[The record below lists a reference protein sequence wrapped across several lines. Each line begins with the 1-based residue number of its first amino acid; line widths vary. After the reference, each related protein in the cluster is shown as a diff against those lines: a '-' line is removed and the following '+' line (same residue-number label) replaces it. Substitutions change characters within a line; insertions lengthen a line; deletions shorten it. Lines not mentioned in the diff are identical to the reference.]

1 MPRHVTIEDR
11 DGVALVRIDR
21 PPANAMDLE
30 LLEDGATVLE
40 ELGADPPDAVVLTGR
55 EGFFSAGVDL
65 KLAPTLDAQGQR
77 DMVAAINR
85 AFAGWY
91 SFPRPVV
98 CAVNGHAIAGGLILA
113 LCGDHRIGTD
123 CGQAG
128 ADRAARGRALS
139 RRGDGGGAGRAI
151 EGRRRARL
159 VLGSELIGMEE
170 ALELQL
176 LDELAPEAELVERA
190 LARAREMAT
199 APAETYATVKGQ
211 LRGHVLDAVASG
223 CKRPA
228 GGRVDRGRDGRRRAR
243 PARPLTHAS
252 RRSSRPRP

>member
-11 DGVALVRIDR
+11 EGVALVRIDR

-40 ELGADPPDAVVLTGR
+40 ELGADPPSAVVLTGR

-113 LCGDHRIGTD
+113 LCGDHRIGAT
-123 CGQAG
+123 AG
-128 ADRAARGRALS
+128 KLGLTELRAGVPYPAVAMAVVAAELAPAAAR
-139 RRGDGGGAGRAI
+139 
-151 EGRRRARL
+151 RL

-176 LDELAPEAELVERA
+176 LDEVAPEADLVERA
-190 LARAREMAT
+190 VARAREMAT
-199 APAETYATVKGQ
+199 APAETYATVKRQ

-223 CKRPA
+223 ANDPLADGWLGGETA
-228 GGRVDRGRDGRRRAR
+228 GAARGLLDR
-243 PARPLTHAS
+243 
-252 RRSSRPRP
+252 

>member
-11 DGVALVRIDR
+11 DGVALVKIDR

-30 LLEDGATVLE
+30 LLEDGASVLE
-40 ELGADPPDAVVLTGR
+40 ELGADPPAAVVLTGR

-77 DMVAAINR
+77 NMVAGINR

-113 LCGDHRIGTD
+113 LCGDHRIGTTQ
-123 CGQAG
+123 GKLGLTELRAG
-128 ADRAARGRALS
+128 VPYPAVAMAVVRAELSRAAAR
-139 RRGDGGGAGRAI
+139 
-151 EGRRRARL
+151 RL

-170 ALELQL
+170 ALELQV
-176 LDELAPEAELVERA
+176 LDELAPEGDLVERA
-190 LARAREMAT
+190 LDRAREMAG
-199 APAETYATVKGQ
+199 APAETYATVKRQ
-211 LRGHVLDAVASG
+211 LRGDVLDAVESG
-223 CKRPA
+223 ANDPLAA
-228 GGRVDRGRDGRRRAR
+228 GWLGNESAGAARAILDG
-243 PARPLTHAS
+243 
-252 RRSSRPRP
+252 

>member
-1 MPRHVTIEDR
+1 MPRHVTVEER
-11 DGVALVRIDR
+11 DSVALVKIDR

-30 LLEDGATVLE
+30 LLEDGASVLE
-40 ELGADPPDAVVLTGR
+40 ELGADPPAAVVLTGR
-55 EGFFSAGVDL
+55 EGFFSSGVDL

-77 DMVAAINR
+77 DMVASINR

-113 LCGDHRIGTD
+113 LCGDHRIGS
-123 CGQAG
+123 QAG
-128 ADRAARGRALS
+128 KLGLTELRAGVPYPAVAMAMVRAELSPAAAR
-139 RRGDGGGAGRAI
+139 
-151 EGRRRARL
+151 RL

-176 LDELAPEAELVERA
+176 LDELAPEGELVERA
-190 LARAREMAT
+190 LGRAREMAA
-199 APAETYATVKGQ
+199 APAETYATVKRQ

-223 CKRPA
+223 ANDPLA
-228 GGRVDRGRDGRRRAR
+228 DGWLGGETASAARGLLDG
-243 PARPLTHAS
+243 
-252 RRSSRPRP
+252 